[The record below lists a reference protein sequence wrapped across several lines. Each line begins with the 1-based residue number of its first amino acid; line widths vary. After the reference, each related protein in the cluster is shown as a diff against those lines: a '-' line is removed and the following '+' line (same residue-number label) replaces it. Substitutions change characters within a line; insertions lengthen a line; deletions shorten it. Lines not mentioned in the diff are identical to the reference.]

1 MLKAEDH
8 LLAVELGSEG
18 QGREDI
24 VTDLLEK
31 VLTCNATDISFRH
44 HLQGADPNHVNQ
56 RGQFVLS
63 LAASHGHT
71 SSISILLNHGSRL
84 DSQDKRTGN
93 TPLHEATFKGPSH
106 KDIVELLLK

>member
-31 VLTCNATDISFRH
+31 VLTCNATDI
-44 HLQGADPNHVNQ
+44 
-56 RGQFVLS
+56 
-63 LAASHGHT
+63 
-71 SSISILLNHGSRL
+71 
-84 DSQDKRTGN
+84 
-93 TPLHEATFKGPSH
+93 
-106 KDIVELLLK
+106 